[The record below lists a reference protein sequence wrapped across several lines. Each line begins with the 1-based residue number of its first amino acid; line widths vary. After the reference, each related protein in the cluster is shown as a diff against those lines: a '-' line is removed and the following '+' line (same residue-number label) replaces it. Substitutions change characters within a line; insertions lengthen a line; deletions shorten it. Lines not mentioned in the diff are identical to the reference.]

1 MAECAF
7 CLQDVA
13 DGEEFCPGPGCS
25 GSYRLLFG
33 KPEDA
38 PPPEDE
44 RDTLPLDYSQS
55 RCPGVALRTNQQA
68 NQASSDNLSDTV
80 ALEGGF

>member
-7 CLQDVA
+7 CLQDIA
-13 DGEEFCPGPGCS
+13 DGEEFCPGVGCS

-38 PPPEDE
+38 PPPDDVYDDE
-44 RDTLPLDYSQS
+44 SETLPL
-55 RCPGVALRTNQQA
+55 
-68 NQASSDNLSDTV
+68 
-80 ALEGGF
+80 